1 MNIWHQFPS
10 LKFTFHL
17 LLNELKLNVYPESPS
32 IRIKPSDFL
41 KQSCSG
47 DVNEQVKIS
56 LNETLTLT
64 SWSERVQYGAIK
76 EILGTSTS
84 LHLQQNI
91 FVREIFGLG
100 AVPLRIEPVSR
111 GDKIEMVSV
120 DIQAA
125 N

>member
-1 MNIWHQFPS
+1 M
-10 LKFTFHL
+10 
-17 LLNELKLNVYPESPS
+17 
-32 IRIKPSDFL
+32 
-41 KQSCSG
+41 
-47 DVNEQVKIS
+47 NEQVKIS

-111 GDKIEMVSV
+111 GDKIEMVSD